1 MIEKV
6 ATELVIQMAE
16 ENMVDDEQK
25 GYYIYSLIKL
35 MERFITIG
43 TLLFV
48 AILLKK
54 FVPTVLFLLF
64 FLALRKRTGGFHLNK
79 FYQCYLGTIVLYLF
93 IVGICDILA
102 DYKQIMLEMLFIA
115 ICAVEIIGTV
125 NHPNMHMNILELTAI
140 KKSARIL
147 VILEGSIIYAFALID
162 ANSVCVCYMSIAVI
176 LCAILLGLAKI
187 IKQEVSVNEAGEH
200 ESIEGY

>member
-102 DYKQIMLEMLFIA
+102 DYK
-115 ICAVEIIGTV
+115 
-125 NHPNMHMNILELTAI
+125 
-140 KKSARIL
+140 
-147 VILEGSIIYAFALID
+147 
-162 ANSVCVCYMSIAVI
+162 
-176 LCAILLGLAKI
+176 
-187 IKQEVSVNEAGEH
+187 
-200 ESIEGY
+200 